1 MTGDGHRTVTPTEDD
16 SETQPGGPQEAGAHQ
31 ILLGFAEAG
40 GGGEIELFC
49 TPINC
54 CFGGCAPEFG
64 RFRERVAEPPGHL
77 VCQGWGTPCKD
88 LKLLP
93 LKRDREETNCPPKHR
108 VRVRLGARA
117 FSCCAYY
124 PSPPLG
130 ECRMPTTISAHH
142 GRDQVEGGVGRRATT
157 VIGTE
162 AVAPNGFQEGGAAGS
177 QSGPRDIHPAFG
189 RVGDGDLEEGVPER
203 ETERANVRSVH
214 KSRIRLF
221 SFRPEA
227 QPPQLASELIAKLVV
242 SLGPRARIAEARG
255 GMFTFRVIPTSGVP
269 SASTIVSAWSALR
282 V

>member
-40 GGGEIELFC
+40 WGWEIELFC

-54 CFGGCAPEFG
+54 CFGGCTPEFG

-108 VRVRLGARA
+108 VRVCLGARA

-142 GRDQVEGGVGRRATT
+142 GRDQVEGGVWRRATT

-177 QSGPRDIHPAFG
+177 QSGPRDIHPAVG
-189 RVGDGDLEEGVPER
+189 RVGDGDLEEGVPE
-203 ETERANVRSVH
+203 
-214 KSRIRLF
+214 
-221 SFRPEA
+221 
-227 QPPQLASELIAKLVV
+227 
-242 SLGPRARIAEARG
+242 
-255 GMFTFRVIPTSGVP
+255 
-269 SASTIVSAWSALR
+269 
-282 V
+282 

>member
-1 MTGDGHRTVTPTEDD
+1 MTGTE
-16 SETQPGGPQEAGAHQ
+16 SSPLQNTTQTRSPEARRRPVLTRSSSASPRRRGGW
-31 ILLGFAEAG
+31 
-40 GGGEIELFC
+40 EIELFC

-54 CFGGCAPEFG
+54 WLGGCAPEFG

-157 VIGTE
+157 VI
-162 AVAPNGFQEGGAAGS
+162 VDGAS
-177 QSGPRDIHPAFG
+177 MG
-189 RVGDGDLEEGVPER
+189 RR
-203 ETERANVRSVH
+203 
-214 KSRIRLF
+214 
-221 SFRPEA
+221 
-227 QPPQLASELIAKLVV
+227 
-242 SLGPRARIAEARG
+242 
-255 GMFTFRVIPTSGVP
+255 
-269 SASTIVSAWSALR
+269 
-282 V
+282 